1 MAKFVKKS
9 KCEFING
16 YICKNNT
23 ILDIDPN
30 VREYLNVLE
39 TKLQQVRYLN
49 AQPEATPVPTMEGFE
64 RKSILDVTGPEF
76 VPLTP
81 IMNKKIEESLGYI
94 REVNTSNELDKVN
107 EMIGKYA
114 HVLAWCNAE
123 KIIVVETPVRPAV
136 IDTPTLGDPL
146 KLTEKD
152 VVAAIYEIIRG
163 HELGEAEW
171 KDYTEEF

>member
-9 KCEFING
+9 KCEFIDG

-49 AQPEATPVPTMEGFE
+49 AQPEATSVPTMEGFE

-94 REVNTSNELDKVN
+94 REVNTSNELNKVN

-114 HVLAWCNAE
+114 HVLAGG
-123 KIIVVETPVRPAV
+123 VVVVVMQAAGVGEMCSGQAHFR
-136 IDTPTLGDPL
+136 TLF
-146 KLTEKD
+146 
-152 VVAAIYEIIRG
+152 V
-163 HELGEAEW
+163 HELYKCLFRAG
-171 KDYTEEF
+171 DHICQT